1 MIHDFYHNTREE
13 IKELDARIT
22 NYDTRMQDSESK
34 HRTEIISHMQKVKH
48 LEFEHVDACGTVK
61 SEALDD
67 MKLERKHHT
76 DTEKSNLESKAER
89 KETYL
94 VNDKANIAEIEE
106 REEELKRKVRDL
118 QEQLDFSK
126 SSLIEN
132 YEMKLQRLEAELELR
147 MKVEIHEIEERKN

>member
-13 IKELDARIT
+13 IKELDARII
-22 NYDTRMQDSESK
+22 NYDTRMQDSEGK

-61 SEALDD
+61 SEAMDD

-76 DTEKSNLESKAER
+76 DTEKTNLDSKAER

-106 REEELKRKVRDL
+106 REEEL
-118 QEQLDFSK
+118 DFSK

-132 YEMKLQRLEAELELR
+132 YEMKLERLEAELELR